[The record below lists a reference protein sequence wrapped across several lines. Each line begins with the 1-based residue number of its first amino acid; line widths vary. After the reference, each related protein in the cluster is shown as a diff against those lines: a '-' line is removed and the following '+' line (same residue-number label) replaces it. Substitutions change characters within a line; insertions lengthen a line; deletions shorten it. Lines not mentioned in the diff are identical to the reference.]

1 MRLESPGRRKNL
13 ESECGDRRSPQGL
26 VRTLGIIESSLGGGG
41 GGGFWDTDEH
51 LGVISSLQPLSLDR
65 IKVKS
70 GQVTPASSNVG
81 A

>member
-41 GGGFWDTDEH
+41 GAGSGTLMNTWE
-51 LGVISSLQPLSLDR
+51 SSAPFSLFHW
-65 IKVKS
+65 IE
-70 GQVTPASSNVG
+70 
-81 A
+81 

>member
-1 MRLESPGRRKNL
+1 MRLESPGRQKNL

-26 VRTLGIIESSLGGGG
+26 VRTLGIIESSLGA
-41 GGGFWDTDEH
+41 GGGFRDTDEH
-51 LGVISSLQPLSLDR
+51 LGVNSSLQPLSLDR